1 MLAPITLSHIPRV
14 EFAHNRRAA
23 AAAIRQ
29 HLANL
34 AASSV
39 KQTEILQE
47 DANERYPQKT
57 TADQSAEAELSK
69 APGIGGYI
77 SFIVAILFFSG
88 LLITDK
94 WWGIFDYTI
103 LNGSFG
109 NVVANVT
116 DKGGEL
122 STTFSNFRG
131 KGGSGA
137 IDGFVFALTLVP
149 SIMLATAMIAVFEY
163 YGAIRAAT
171 RVLNPILR
179 PLMGLPGSTS
189 LAIVASLQSTDAG
202 AALTRALKDRGEL
215 TEDEVSIFATF
226 QMTADAALGNFL
238 ATGVVFFTLKNAAGD
253 LVVPT
258 TIGVCL
264 GIILLG
270 KVFAAN
276 VMRLLCLRRRKPSA
290 AA

>member
-1 MLAPITLSHIPRV
+1 MSHIPRV

-47 DANERYPQKT
+47 DANERYPQKPA
-57 TADQSAEAELSK
+57 ADQSAEAELSK

-276 VMRLLCLRRRKPSA
+276 VMRLLCLRRSKPSA

>member
-1 MLAPITLSHIPRV
+1 MSDTPKKPA
-14 EFAHNRRAA
+14 
-23 AAAIRQ
+23 
-29 HLANL
+29 
-34 AASSV
+34 
-39 KQTEILQE
+39 
-47 DANERYPQKT
+47 
-57 TADQSAEAELSK
+57 ADQSAEAELSK

-149 SIMLATAMIAVFEY
+149 SIMLATAMIAVFE
-163 YGAIRAAT
+163 
-171 RVLNPILR
+171 
-179 PLMGLPGSTS
+179 S

>member
-1 MLAPITLSHIPRV
+1 MSDTPKKPA
-14 EFAHNRRAA
+14 
-23 AAAIRQ
+23 
-29 HLANL
+29 
-34 AASSV
+34 
-39 KQTEILQE
+39 
-47 DANERYPQKT
+47 
-57 TADQSAEAELSK
+57 ADQSAEAELSK

-264 GIILLG
+264 LG

>member
-1 MLAPITLSHIPRV
+1 MSDTPKKPA
-14 EFAHNRRAA
+14 
-23 AAAIRQ
+23 
-29 HLANL
+29 
-34 AASSV
+34 
-39 KQTEILQE
+39 
-47 DANERYPQKT
+47 
-57 TADQSAEAELSK
+57 ADQSAEAELSK

-103 LNGSFG
+103 L
-109 NVVANVT
+109 
-116 DKGGEL
+116 
-122 STTFSNFRG
+122 

-258 TIGVCL
+258 TMGVCL

>member
-1 MLAPITLSHIPRV
+1 MSDTPKKP
-14 EFAHNRRAA
+14 
-23 AAAIRQ
+23 
-29 HLANL
+29 
-34 AASSV
+34 
-39 KQTEILQE
+39 
-47 DANERYPQKT
+47 

-149 SIMLATAMIAVFEY
+149 S
-163 YGAIRAAT
+163 IRAAT

>member
-1 MLAPITLSHIPRV
+1 MSDTTTP
-14 EFAHNRRAA
+14 
-23 AAAIRQ
+23 
-29 HLANL
+29 
-34 AASSV
+34 
-39 KQTEILQE
+39 QTKE
-47 DANERYPQKT
+47 KV
-57 TADQSAEAELSK
+57 
-69 APGIGGYI
+69 GIGAYVSLI
-77 SFIVAILFFSG
+77 FACVFFSG
-88 LLITDK
+88 VLAGNH
-94 WWGIFDYTI
+94 WWSVFDFTS
-103 LNGSFG
+103 LNGGFG
-109 NVVANVT
+109 KVVASVSQSADGVT
-116 DKGGEL
+116 AA
-122 STTFSNFRG
+122 FSNFRG